1 MQILKKNLRQKYYTN
16 LSEMFMFWGEKEFR
30 KENKNRTFIKK
41 KVRFMPIIFNVVST
55 IIAPGILHRREYE
68 PSDQ

>member
-1 MQILKKNLRQKYYTN
+1 
-16 LSEMFMFWGEKEFR
+16 MFMFWGKR
-30 KENKNRTFIKK
+30 NSVKKIKTGLLLKK